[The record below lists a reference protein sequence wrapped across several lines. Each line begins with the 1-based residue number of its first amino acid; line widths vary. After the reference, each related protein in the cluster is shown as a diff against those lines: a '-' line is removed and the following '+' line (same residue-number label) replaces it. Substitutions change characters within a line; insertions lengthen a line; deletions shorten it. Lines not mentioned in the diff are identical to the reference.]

1 VFKRNRTPNR
11 ATHRLASVSLPRISI
26 ESVDFTSQPY
36 VESINT
42 LRSSGAAF
50 ALVFGSQARGTST
63 ANSDIDVAAWWP
75 PEIQLNAWELT
86 MPGGVDLVD
95 LSKAPLELAGRIAC
109 EGVLLFD
116 DNPEARVYWVANTR
130 KIWLDEKY
138 RFELSHR
145 TFLEA
150 AANG

>member
-1 VFKRNRTPNR
+1 MVSID
-11 ATHRLASVSLPRISI
+11 SVDLS
-26 ESVDFTSQPY
+26 SVDFSSQPY
-36 VESINT
+36 IDSISA

-50 ALVFGSQARGTST
+50 ALVFGSQARGASN
-63 ANSDIDVAAWWP
+63 ANSDIDIAAWWP
-75 PEIQLNAWELT
+75 PDIGLNAWELT
-86 MPGGVDLVD
+86 MPTGVDLVD
-95 LSKAPLELAGRIAC
+95 VNKAPLELAGRIAC
-109 EGVLLFD
+109 EGILLFE

>member
-1 VFKRNRTPNR
+1 MFPPV
-11 ATHRLASVSLPRISI
+11 SI
-26 ESVDFTSQPY
+26 ETVDFTSQPY
-36 VESINT
+36 VESISA

-50 ALVFGSQARGTST
+50 ALVFGSHARGT
-63 ANSDIDVAAWWP
+63 ANPKSDIDVAAWWP
-75 PEIQLNAWELT
+75 PEVHLNVWELA
-86 MPGGVDLVD
+86 MPAGVDLVD
-95 LSKAPLELAGRIAC
+95 VSKAPLELAGRIAC

-130 KIWLDEKY
+130 KIWLDERY
-138 RFELSHR
+138 RFELAHR

>member
-1 VFKRNRTPNR
+1 ME
-11 ATHRLASVSLPRISI
+11 L
-26 ESVDFTSQPY
+26 TSQPY
-36 VESINT
+36 VDSIRT

-50 ALVFGSQARGTST
+50 ALVFGSHARGTNT
-63 ANSDIDVAAWWP
+63 ANSDIDIAAWWP
-75 PEIQLNAWELT
+75 PEISLNAWELT
-86 MPGGVDLVD
+86 MPAGVDLVD
-95 LSKAPLELAGRIAC
+95 VGKAPPELVGRIAC
-109 EGVLLFD
+109 EGIVLFD
-116 DNPEARVYWVANTR
+116 DNTEARVYWIANTR